1 MEIFIFIVFMIW
13 CIPVS
18 YLVIRFVKFLMED
31 ADDNNLGALLFVA
44 YIIFTA
50 VFIISLIRWDILN
63 LG

>member
-1 MEIFIFIVFMIW
+1 
-13 CIPVS
+13 
-18 YLVIRFVKFLMED
+18 MED